1 MPGLQST
8 DIPSKVP
15 SLADTLLCAANPE
28 ETPLVTRMSKGR
40 ALTQM
45 KHTVFVEV
53 KPSRKTGGATD
64 GQDVTTYE
72 GGGERKEYDVRAQE
86 FRRVPKV
93 GQQAQDIVQDSTTT
107 DQFARLKLRLGK
119 ELWKDAETRILSDS
133 ISAADEGTED
143 KGSRMAG
150 LGDRL
155 STSAQ
160 SDSLIPSEVRV
171 PAAQV
176 YSAALSSMTETH
188 LTDIMEARRQACGVS
203 SELVLICGTTVQ
215 RKFDDFENY
224 IPDKASHTV
233 TLRTCACGDIEKTLK
248 RGIRF
253 YEGSFG
259 TVEIEIDDF
268 MPNQKRGYLLD
279 FDQLSMLPFG
289 KMVTFNP
296 LPDLGGGPRGLLKAT
311 MAYTPGD
318 PRAHATILGS

>member
-28 ETPLVTRMSKGR
+28 ETPFITRVRKGK

-53 KPSRKTGGATD
+53 KPARKTGGATD
-64 GQDVTTYE
+64 GQDVSNYE
-72 GGGERKEYDVRAQE
+72 AGGARKEYDVRAQE
-86 FRRVPKV
+86 FRRTPKV
-93 GQQAQDIVQDSTTT
+93 GQQAQNIVVDSTIS
-107 DQFARLKLRLGK
+107 DQFARLKLKLGK
-119 ELWKDAETRILSDS
+119 ELWKDAETRILSDE

-143 KGSRMAG
+143 RGSRMAG

-160 SDSLIPSEVRV
+160 ADSTIPTEVRI
-171 PAAQV
+171 ASGQV
-176 YSAALSSMTETH
+176 YATTLSSMTETH
-188 LTDIMEARRQACGVS
+188 LTDMMEARRQACGTS
-203 SELVLICGTTVQ
+203 SELVLLCGTTVQ

-224 IPDKASHTV
+224 IPDKSSHTV
-233 TLRTCACGDIEKTLK
+233 TLRTIKQGEIEKTLK

-268 MPNQKRGYLLD
+268 VPNQKRGYLLD
-279 FDQLSMLPFG
+279 FDQVEMLPHG
-289 KMVTFNP
+289 KMVEFLP
-296 LPDLGGGPRGLLKAT
+296 LQDNGGGPRGLLKAT

-318 PRAHATILGS
+318 VRAHNAIIGT